1 MAIRQEASSWT
12 PREEVAEERA
22 LKKATGEMGL
32 LLELEMVLQHKM
44 AHQELEP
51 LMLLYQ
57 VLVEQE
63 QEQPTTEM
71 VRTALMEADLQEADT

>member
-63 QEQPTTEM
+63 QPTTEM
-71 VRTALMEADLQEADT
+71 VRIALMEADLQEADT